1 MGTRK
6 SSRRVGRGIWLV
18 AAVQRGSEWKPG
30 VNSRASRD
38 CLLLPVDPTA
48 GRDLAR
54 LGVSPSGRTAE
65 PRRRVLGRI
74 AVAALAFASVFSVG
88 TLRAAAALVRSCTTV
103 TTQIVR
109 NDGTFGVSVTEVCE
123 WVWSDDVPGRGDGGD
138 GGGSGLDPGRYLP
151 DGTLRLI
158 PIINS
163 TAQTPCTLPDGSA
176 GVVVVQAPVSGA
188 AFETVCARPT
198 DPAEPGVIRVPG
210 ISVQEA
216 LDATRFPN
224 ITAHFDPGPDAGL
237 VGYRYR
243 VWLSGAAQ
251 PRVAASVGGWTLNAE
266 AEIVRYDVTTDTGG
280 PPNDP
285 DGYFPA
291 VRGGSQR
298 FPVGDLVW
306 QTSGVKE
313 VRIATT
319 WRVRFFWTSVDVP
332 GQEFANGEPVTA
344 TVEDITLR
352 SMWGTVTRITRSE

>member
-1 MGTRK
+1 
-6 SSRRVGRGIWLV
+6 V
-18 AAVQRGSEWKPG
+18 
-30 VNSRASRD
+30 RA
-38 CLLLPVDPTA
+38 
-48 GRDLAR
+48 
-54 LGVSPSGRTAE
+54 
-65 PRRRVLGRI
+65 
-74 AVAALAFASVFSVG
+74 
-88 TLRAAAALVRSCTTV
+88 
-103 TTQIVR
+103 
-109 NDGTFGVSVTEVCE
+109 DGTVQVSVTERCE
-123 WVWSDDVPGRGDGGD
+123 WLWSDDVPGRGDGGG